1 MADSRKLLLKESYN
15 NVFDTAEILW
25 LLKGNESL
33 SALDFVCKYIVNI
46 SPEHLMDAFEQQ
58 GCYGKWGL
66 QNHCS
71 YP

>member
-1 MADSRKLLLKESYN
+1 MADSKTLHLKDSYN

-46 SPEHLMDAFEQQ
+46 NPEHLMNAFE
-58 GCYGKWGL
+58 YEEEK
-66 QNHCS
+66 
-71 YP
+71 

>member
-33 SALDFVCKYIVNI
+33 SALDFVCIEYEEV
-46 SPEHLMDAFEQQ
+46 E
-58 GCYGKWGL
+58 
-66 QNHCS
+66 
-71 YP
+71 

>member
-46 SPEHLMDAFEQQ
+46 SR
-58 GCYGKWGL
+58 
-66 QNHCS
+66 NI
-71 YP
+71 

>member
-33 SALDFVCKYIVNI
+33 SALDFVCKYIVNDG
-46 SPEHLMDAFEQQ
+46 ETFFV
-58 GCYGKWGL
+58 GKL
-66 QNHCS
+66 KDR
-71 YP
+71 

>member
-46 SPEHLMDAFEQQ
+46 SPEHLMDAFE
-58 GCYGKWGL
+58 YE
-66 QNHCS
+66 
-71 YP
+71 

>member
-33 SALDFVCKYIVNI
+33 SALDFVCKHIVNI
-46 SPEHLMDAFEQQ
+46 SPEHLMDAFE
-58 GCYGKWGL
+58 YEEVE
-66 QNHCS
+66 
-71 YP
+71 